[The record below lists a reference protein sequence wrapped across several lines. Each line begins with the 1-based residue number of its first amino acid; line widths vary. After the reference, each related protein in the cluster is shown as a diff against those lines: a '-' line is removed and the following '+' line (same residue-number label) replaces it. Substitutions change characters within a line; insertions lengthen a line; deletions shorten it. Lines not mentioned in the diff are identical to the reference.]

1 MTGFNWN
8 EFYTLFKDGLEKM
21 VECTVGRYK
30 TPTETDLP
38 YCDVSVEENIGGDYD
53 LEGNEGSQNV
63 LIAITVYAAGSLA
76 DSICEEVGQVAKE
89 IMLSYGFQ
97 CRAAPVPK
105 ANQTDPDMRCWVSK
119 YQRIFANG
127 EE

>member
-1 MTGFNWN
+1 MVFNWN
-8 EFYTLFKDGLEKM
+8 EFYLIFKERLEKLE
-21 VECTVGRYK
+21 ECTVGRYA
-30 TPTETDLP
+30 PPAETNLP
-38 YCDVSVEENIGGDYD
+38 YCDVSVEEIVGGDYD

-63 LIAITVYAAGSLA
+63 LIAIMVYAAGSLA
-76 DSICEEVGQVAKE
+76 DSICEEIGQAAKAV
-89 IMLSYGFQ
+89 MLSYGFQ

-119 YQRIFANG
+119 YQRIFVNG